1 MQTSKSYQLQLYL
14 QAQLLNLKK
23 WTKLGD
29 IQTNAYNLLQM
40 SSTAA
45 LCLLVFLSH
54 SLFVDYCNK
63 QQLCLCLEGSHVN
76 HISTHTVFSVVY
88 LGLFQGLGVILGSLG
103 AWGIWALKEV
113 SDDDLTHCKTNDN
126 KKTHSL
132 CCLLF
137 HLKRAVQSNR
147 SCQLY
152 WWCRHTKSTASR
164 ASEMLFQPLDLFV

>member
-23 WTKLGD
+23 WTKLGN

-88 LGLFQGLGVILGSLG
+88 LGLFQGLGLILGSLG

-126 KKTHSL
+126 KKHTHFVVCFSTWRGQCRATEAVSFTDDADTRKAQQAEHL
-132 CCLLF
+132 RCCSS
-137 HLKRAVQSNR
+137 H
-147 SCQLY
+147 
-152 WWCRHTKSTASR
+152 
-164 ASEMLFQPLDLFV
+164 